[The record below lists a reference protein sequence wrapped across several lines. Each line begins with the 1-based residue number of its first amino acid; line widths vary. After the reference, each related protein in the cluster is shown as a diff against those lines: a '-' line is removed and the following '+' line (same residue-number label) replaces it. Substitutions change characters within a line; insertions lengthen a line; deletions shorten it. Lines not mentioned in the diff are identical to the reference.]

1 MCRGGGGGVFVGGV
15 GGGVGGGG
23 GGVFMCGF
31 AGGGRRQW
39 ECSTGV
45 FGTSHRV
52 SQTPIL
58 RCGGLCGGLVG
69 STSLGHGAD
78 HAAV

>member
-1 MCRGGGGGVFVGGV
+1 MQGGFL
-15 GGGVGGGG
+15 
-23 GGVFMCGF
+23 FMCAF
-31 AGGGRRQW
+31 AAGGRREW
-39 ECSTGV
+39 ECSTGGV
-45 FGTSHRV
+45 GTSQPV

-58 RCGGLCGGLVG
+58 GCWGLCGGLVG